1 MDNINA
7 RLIECFTT
15 VFPDTPPASVPAM
28 SVDNTPAWDSVAAI
42 TLVNVIEDE
51 FQLQMDLEAI
61 ADLDSYSKVLAYVQ
75 QHSPSA

>member
-7 RLIECFTT
+7 RLVECFTT
-15 VFPDTPPASVPAM
+15 VFPDTPAASVPAM
-28 SVDNTPAWDSVAAI
+28 SVDNNPAWDSVAAI

-75 QHSPSA
+75 QHSASA